1 MLVLTRKTEEKIY
14 VGNDIV
20 ITIVQVKGDR
30 VRLGIEA
37 PKHVRVLREEVA
49 HAIQREEQQQTAELR
64 MPIDLHADAANTR
77 GQASVGKTV
86 VNANASLPHS
96 SPLAS
101 RIAHRRMLG
110 DGLSNLTIEAVD
122 DSGIAARRA
131 PDASFATS
139 NRFSQQMGPA
149 SLMEILNRFKDQK

>member
-1 MLVLTRKTEEKIY
+1 MLVLTRKPEEKIY

-37 PKHVRVLREEVA
+37 PKNVRVLREEVA
-49 HAIQREEQQQTAELR
+49 NAIQKEQAQ
-64 MPIDLHADAANTR
+64 PSADAAAAINADGPRELPRT
-77 GQASVGKTV
+77 SVI
-86 VNANASLPHS
+86 NAVADAAPKS

-110 DGLSNLTIEAVD
+110 DSLQNLSIEPVK
-122 DSGIAARRA
+122 DSGSTARRA
-131 PDASFATS
+131 PGARFTPK
-139 NRFSQQMGPA
+139 NRFSQHLGPA
-149 SLMEILNRFKDQK
+149 SLMDILDRFKDQK